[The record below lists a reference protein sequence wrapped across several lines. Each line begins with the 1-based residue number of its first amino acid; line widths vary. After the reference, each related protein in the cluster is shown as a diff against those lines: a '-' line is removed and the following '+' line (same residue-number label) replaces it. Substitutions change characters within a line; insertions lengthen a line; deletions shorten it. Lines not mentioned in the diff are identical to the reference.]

1 MSEPAACPDC
11 GSPVIWHSAL
21 ISTGMHGE
29 CEAAFCKACN
39 KIHLRGDA
47 DAMSY
52 VRLVWRNSTRESTR

>member
-1 MSEPAACPDC
+1 
-11 GSPVIWHSAL
+11 VIWHSAL